1 MSQAQNKILDKLQ
14 ILQKIRRIAYQIYEN
29 HYLEPEIYMAGI
41 DGSGYILAE
50 MICKELENIS
60 TNKVNLIKI
69 SVDKFAA
76 TQSKIDLDID
86 LVSLNGKVVVMV
98 DDVLNSGRTL
108 AFSFQPFLSQS
119 IKKLE
124 VAVLVNRSHKRYPV
138 SVDYTG
144 YELATTLSEHIH
156 VVLDSDKMAVYL
168 Q

>member
-1 MSQAQNKILDKLQ
+1 
-14 ILQKIRRIAYQIYEN
+14 
-29 HYLEPEIYMAGI
+29 
-41 DGSGYILAE
+41 
-50 MICKELENIS
+50 
-60 TNKVNLIKI
+60 
-69 SVDKFAA
+69 
-76 TQSKIDLDID
+76 
-86 LVSLNGKVVVMV
+86 MV

>member
-1 MSQAQNKILDKLQ
+1 MSLMQNKILDKPQ
-14 ILQKIRRIAYQIYEN
+14 ILQKIRRIAYQIHEN
-29 HYLEPEIYMAGI
+29 HYCESAIYLAGL
-41 DGSGYILAE
+41 DGSGYLLAE
-50 MICKELENIS
+50 MICKELEAIS
-60 TNKVNLIKI
+60 ENAIHLIKI
-69 SVDKFAA
+69 SVNKSA
-76 TQSKIDLDID
+76 TIQPVIELDVE
-86 LVSLNGKVVVMV
+86 LTSLNGKVVVLV

-108 AFSFQPFLSQS
+108 AFSFEPFLSQP

-156 VVLDSDKMAVYL
+156 VVLDAENMAVYL